1 MVGSDLILPPG
12 PLTMVFNLFGWGPS
26 SDSSPTFRF
35 CLHTPLGTRE
45 HDNLFFRQAS
55 HACDFPEDGTWK
67 IGCQLGNGSGPEI
80 WTYLTHDPPRR
91 AMVA

>member
-1 MVGSDLILPPG
+1 MVGSDLILSLG
-12 PLTMVFNLFGWGPS
+12 PSKMVFSLFGWGPS
-26 SDSSPTFRF
+26 YSSPTFHFLR
-35 CLHTPLGTRE
+35 TPLGTRE

-67 IGCQLGNGSGPEI
+67 IGGQLRIGSGPGI

-91 AMVA
+91 ATVA